1 MAVIVSMLAAIALGA
16 CGDSG
21 GDGQGGNKPITIL
34 QFAPYE
40 SQTASLPYMKTSAQA
55 AVDEINAAGGVN
67 GRPLKLETC
76 NEKYDANEALRC
88 AQKAKQDGAVAV
100 VGSLTAFG
108 AQVMPVLE
116 SARIPSI
123 GADALTPADTRSPM
137 SYLID
142 AGVPGYASMPAV
154 AKKYLGA
161 TKLALI
167 QLEFANADE
176 TKEYVQKGADVSGSQ
191 VVDTAEIPT
200 DTVDFSQY
208 IAKAESAGA
217 DAIVSSLAAEW
228 TLKLWKAIE
237 ASGSK
242 LKVVASAGSITPDVA
257 KEGGAAAEGTYIVA
271 GTPSADDSNPSGR
284 QYVAAMK
291 KYQPD
296 EKVYAGVGLRSYAA
310 VHLFAE
316 VARGID
322 GEVTSASVID
332 ALDHVHDLTFMWI
345 KSLSFDQPGPI
356 KDYPRVVS
364 TEAFPAQIQGGRLV
378 SKEPFE
384 PFGAS

>member
-1 MAVIVSMLAAIALGA
+1 MIGVTTIALSLTA
-16 CGDSG
+16 CGSSDDSSTG
-21 GDGQGGNKPITIL
+21 SGPITIF

-55 AVDEINAAGGVN
+55 AVEEINATGGVN
-67 GRPLKLETC
+67 GRTLRLETC

-88 AQKAKQDGAVAV
+88 AQKAKQEHAVAV

-116 SARIPSI
+116 SAKIPSI
-123 GADALTPADTRSPM
+123 GSDALTPIDTKSPV

-176 TKEYVQKGADVSGSQ
+176 TKEYVEKGAEESGSQ
-191 VVDTAEIPT
+191 LVSSAEIPT

-208 IAKAESAGA
+208 IAKAEAAGA
-217 DAIVSSLAAEW
+217 EAIVSSLAAEW
-228 TLKLWKAIE
+228 TLKLWKAID
-237 ASGSK
+237 ATGSK
-242 LKVVASAGSITPDVA
+242 LKVVGSAGSITPDVA

-271 GTPSADDSNPSGR
+271 GTPSADESNPWGK

-291 KYQPD
+291 KYQPK
-296 EKVYAGVGLRSYAA
+296 ETVYAGVGLRSWAA
-310 VHLFAE
+310 VHLFAD
-316 VARGID
+316 VAKGID
-322 GEVTSASVID
+322 GDITNATMAT
-332 ALDHVHDLTFMWI
+332 ALDRVHDMPFMWI
-345 KSLSFDQPGPI
+345 KRLSFDQPGPI
-356 KDYPRVVS
+356 AAYPRVVS
-364 TEAFPAQIQGGRLV
+364 TEAFPARIQGGTLV
-378 SKEPFE
+378 SKPPFE
-384 PFGAS
+384 PFGVD